1 MRQEGVLAVVV
12 VVALALPALAFAQ
25 AAPIG
30 AWCGG
35 SYGAEGTNF
44 GECVQGQGGAQVAG
58 EASGISGLSGP
69 TVPQY
74 PASEVTF
81 EDGKALF
88 NKQELNLNWT
98 ISPDRS
104 REIQQPGSDGT
115 E

>member
-1 MRQEGVLAVVV
+1 MRQTG
-12 VVALALPALAFAQ
+12 VVAVLVAVALVIPAMAFAQ
-25 AAPIG
+25 TTPIG

-58 EASGISGLSGP
+58 QASGITGLSGP
-69 TVPQY
+69 TAPQY

-81 EDGKALF
+81 EGGKAFF
-88 NKQELNLNWT
+88 NKQELHLNYVP
-98 ISPDRS
+98 SPDRS
-104 REIQQPGSDGT
+104 REIQA